1 MKEAIVTVAAIVL
14 AVVLYTLIAGES
26 NSLKSES
33 RRIMNDVRI
42 ELQTIQP

>member
-14 AVVLYTLIAGES
+14 AVVIYLLIAGDT

-33 RRIMNDVRI
+33 QRIMNSTRTQ
-42 ELQTIQP
+42 LQTIQP

>member
-14 AVVLYTLIAGES
+14 AVVLYMLIAGDT

-33 RRIMNDVRI
+33 KRIMNS
-42 ELQTIQP
+42 TITQLNTVQP